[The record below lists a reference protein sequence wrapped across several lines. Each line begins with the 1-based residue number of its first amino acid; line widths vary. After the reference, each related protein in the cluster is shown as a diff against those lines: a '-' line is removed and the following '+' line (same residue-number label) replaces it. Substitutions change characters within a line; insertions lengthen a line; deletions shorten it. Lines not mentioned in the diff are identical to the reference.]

1 MPAGRP
7 SKYDPAFC
15 DKIME
20 VAEYG
25 GSVVEM
31 AEACDVVQTTLESWA
46 DAHPEF
52 LDALTRAKQ
61 KSRTWFEKAGRD
73 GMYLGK
79 QFNAQVW
86 TRKMMSRYPNEYCER
101 KQLDH
106 TSSDKSMSPASITDA
121 DLAKIALGDK

>member
-7 SKYDPAFC
+7 TKYDPAFC
-15 DKIME
+15 GVVIKVGE
-20 VAEYG
+20 EG
-25 GSVVEM
+25 GSVPEM

-46 DAHPEF
+46 DEHPEF
-52 LDALTRAKQ
+52 LEALTRAKQ
-61 KSRTWFEKAGRD
+61 KSRTWFEKAGRE

-86 TRKMMSRYPNEYCER
+86 TRKMMSRYPGEYCER

-106 TSSDKSMSPASITDA
+106 TSSDRSMSPSSVTDEQ
-121 DLAKIALGDK
+121 LAKIALGDK